1 MIKEINNEEILD
13 IISDYFGIKNPFN
26 VYSKTLV
33 YEENNII
40 KGILVYDEI
49 YDRIEIDY
57 ILVLNKYKKNGI
69 GTMLINSIDKKNISL
84 EVRKSN
90 IEAIKFYQ
98 KCGFK
103 IVAERKQYY
112 KNEDG
117 YLMCK
122 EVTM

>member
-13 IISDYFGIKNPFN
+13 IISDYFDIKNPFN

-33 YEENNII
+33 YKENDII

-57 ILVLNKYKKNGI
+57 ILVLNGYKRNGI
-69 GTMLINSIDKKNISL
+69 GTKLINSIDKKNISL

-90 IEAIKFYQ
+90 IEAINFYQ

-103 IVAERKQYY
+103 IVAERKKYY